1 MNIIQWSIAQ
11 TAKSHTGHVYKA
23 GLEKVCAEPELAT
36 PEVIFFPSLNA
47 AF

>member
-1 MNIIQWSIAQ
+1 MSTKQ
-11 TAKSHTGHVYKA
+11 G
-23 GLEKVCAEPELAT
+23 EKRGVNLAEPELAT